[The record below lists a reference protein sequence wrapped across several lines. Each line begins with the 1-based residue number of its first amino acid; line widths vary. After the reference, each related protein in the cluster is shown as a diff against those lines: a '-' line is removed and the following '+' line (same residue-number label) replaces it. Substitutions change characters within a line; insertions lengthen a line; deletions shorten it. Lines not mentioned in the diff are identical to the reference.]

1 MKNKNQSPRTS
12 DPQRSQRK
20 KKSVNSPPNRDNGLT
35 IVGIG
40 ASAGG
45 LKALRSFF
53 EALPATTGMAFVVIT
68 HLHPEHESHLADILQ
83 GDTKMQVSQVN
94 SKVDVG
100 PDHVYVI
107 PPNRSILMADHKL
120 DVQEFDEPR
129 GLRTPVDHFFRSLA
143 KAHHEIVGI
152 ILSGSG
158 TDGSVGIKAIKE
170 EGGLLMVQSPEE
182 AEYDGMPRAAIAT
195 GIIDAVLPVSEL
207 AATLMKYAQHPSVL
221 PRDPDDLSAHQ
232 QETMQGILANVNAR
246 TGHDFRQY
254 KRGTLLR
261 RIQRRMQLSGQETL
275 EEYQAYMRQN
285 SNEATAMFNDILIG
299 VTNFFRDAKSWDL
312 LAKTVIPALFA
323 DKHEGDS
330 IRVWT
335 IGCSTGE
342 EAYTLGILLLEHAA
356 TLNERIPIQVFASDL
371 DDRALAQAREGIYP
385 SAIEADV
392 SPARLEKFFTPH
404 DSHYQVKRELRDIV
418 LFTKHSVLRDPPFSK
433 LDLISCRNLLIYLQ
447 RDVHE
452 MVLDTF
458 HYSLVPEGYLFLGSS
473 ESAESV
479 KELFHAVDKSHRIYK
494 AKPWAG
500 IHPHV
505 PTLPL
510 KGMPAPSA
518 DTVVPPR
525 GKQKRF
531 VSGMPAIEDH
541 LKALEAFGPASIWVD
556 EDYLILNISE
566 SAGRYMLYPGGPVT
580 NDLLKVVRPEL
591 QMELRTALFQAFE
604 KGKSTV
610 STPLSVDFNGKI
622 ERIVISVQPD
632 PRNEEPNRGHSRK
645 ALVSF
650 MKDQSRSGEEL
661 EESTKEKPVQHGDE
675 MLQQLEGEVQHLRNR
690 LQATLEEFNSSN
702 EEMKAANEELQSINE
717 EYRSTTEELETSKEE
732 LQSMN
737 EELQTVNNEL
747 RNNFEEISRAHSDLE
762 NLTDATQIATLFLDR
777 DLKIKRYSP
786 GVEQLFNIHSTDQG
800 RPISDF
806 THKIGYQD
814 LVDDARNVL
823 KTLTVL
829 ERESTSPDG
838 GSMLIRLLPYR
849 TLDKRVDGVVI
860 SFVDITEVK
869 NAERIRQSYESFYT
883 LFHASPVPTMLT
895 RRDNNLIM
903 DVNIAFLDYLALA
916 REDVIGHSAEEFNLG
931 WEMESNGRDL
941 TDQTMQDSGMRNFEK
956 EWELPSGELRSIL
969 TFVQPLRIQ
978 ETEAILYTIV
988 DITERVKAE
997 LEIHRLNVEQKA
1009 IEHKERHRIAQI
1021 LHDDL
1026 QQRLFAIKIH
1036 LINLED
1042 ALQGEK
1048 RQSAALDLAKPVEWL
1063 IETIAMTRQLG
1074 EDLSPLN
1081 LRDGNLAEGIFSLSS
1096 QMKDQ
1101 YGLDVELIDKD
1112 FEHQFDEEL
1121 QITLLRSIRELLF
1134 NTVKHSGTLNATITL
1149 EQINKDWVHVIVS
1162 DEGKGFDAKAIL
1174 SVKNRGRGLRSVQQD
1189 LKLFGC
1195 HLEMDSG
1202 ENGGTRII
1210 IHIPIRNSESRS

>member
-1 MKNKNQSPRTS
+1 MKNKNQSSRTS

-20 KKSVNSPPNRDNGLT
+20 KKTVNSPPNRETGLT

-53 EALPATTGMAFVVIT
+53 KALPDTTGMAFVVIT

-83 GDTKMQVSQVN
+83 GDTKMRVSQVT
-94 SKVDVG
+94 SKVDVK

-107 PPNRSILMADHKL
+107 PPNHQILMTDHQL

-152 ILSGSG
+152 ILSGGG

-170 EGGLLMVQSPEE
+170 EGGLLMAQSPEE

-207 AATLMKYAQHPSVL
+207 AATLIKYARHPSVL
-221 PRDPDDLSAHQ
+221 PHDPDDLSAHQ
-232 QETMQGILANVNAR
+232 LETMQGILANVNAR
-246 TGHDFRQY
+246 TGHDFRRY
-254 KRGTLLR
+254 KRGTILR
-261 RIQRRMQLSGQETL
+261 RIQRRMQLSGHESL
-275 EEYQAYMRQN
+275 EEYQNYMRQN

-342 EAYTLGILLLEHAA
+342 EAYTLGILLQEHAA
-356 TLNERIPIQVFASDL
+356 TLSERIPIQVFASDL

-458 HYSLVPEGYLFLGSS
+458 HYSLIPEGYLFLGSS

-500 IHPHV
+500 KHPHV

-518 DTVVPPR
+518 DAVIPLR

-541 LKALEAFGPASIWVD
+541 LKALESFGPASIWVD

-566 SAGRYMLYPGGPVT
+566 SAGRYLLYPGGPVT

-604 KGKSTV
+604 KGKSIV

-622 ERIVISVQPD
+622 ERAVISVQPD
-632 PRNEEPNRGHSRK
+632 PRNEELKGEHSRK
-645 ALVSF
+645 ALVNF
-650 MKDQSRSGEEL
+650 MKDESRSGEEL
-661 EESTKEKPVQHGDE
+661 QESTKENPVQQGDE
-675 MLQQLEGEVQHLRNR
+675 MMQQLEGEVHHLRSR
-690 LQATLEEFNSSN
+690 LQATQEEFNSSN

-717 EYRSTTEELETSKEE
+717 EYRSTMEELETSKEE
-732 LQSMN
+732 LQSVN

-747 RNNFEEISRAHSDLE
+747 RNSVEEISRAHSDLE
-762 NLTDATQIATLFLDR
+762 NLMDATQIATLFLDR

-786 GVEQLFNIHSTDQG
+786 GVEQLFNIRSTDRG

-806 THKIGYQD
+806 TRKIGYQD
-814 LVDDARNVL
+814 LVDDARTVL
-823 KTLTVL
+823 ETLTVI
-829 ERESTSPDG
+829 ERESTSTDN

-869 NAERIRQSYESFYT
+869 NVERIRQNYQSFYT
-883 LFHASPVPTMLT
+883 LFHGSPVPTMLT
-895 RRDNNLIM
+895 RRDDNRIM
-903 DVNIAFLDYLALA
+903 DVNVAFLNYLVLG
-916 REDVIGHSAEEFNLG
+916 REAVIEHQVDEFNLG
-931 WEMESNGRDL
+931 LDMESNESDFA
-941 TDQTMQDSGMRNFEK
+941 DKTMQNFET
-956 EWELPSGELRSIL
+956 EWVLPSGERRSIL
-969 TFVQPLRIQ
+969 TFVQPLHIQ
-978 ETEAILYTIV
+978 KTEAILYTFV

-997 LEIHRLNVEQKA
+997 LEIRRLNVERKT
-1009 IEHKERHRIAQI
+1009 IEHQERQRIAQI

-1036 LINLED
+1036 LQE
-1042 ALQGEK
+1042 ALQDES
-1048 RQSAALDLAKPVEWL
+1048 RQSANMDLAKPVEWL
-1063 IETIAMTRQLG
+1063 AEAITMTRQLG
-1074 EDLSPLN
+1074 ADLSPLS
-1081 LRDGNLAEGIFSLSS
+1081 LREGKLEEGILSLAS
-1096 QMKDQ
+1096 QMKDL
-1101 YGLDVELIDKD
+1101 YGLEVELMDTD
-1112 FEHQFDEEL
+1112 FEHQFDEAL
-1121 QITLLRSIRELLF
+1121 LITLLHSVRELLF
-1134 NTVKHSGTLNATITL
+1134 NIVKHSGTLKATVTL
-1149 EQINKDWVHVIVS
+1149 EQVNRDWVHIRVR
-1162 DEGKGFDAKAIL
+1162 DEGKGFDSKAIL
-1174 SVKNRGRGLRSVQQD
+1174 SEKNRGRGLRSLQQD
-1189 LKLFGC
+1189 LKLFGG
-1195 HLEMDSG
+1195 HLEVESG

-1210 IHIPIRNSESRS
+1210 ISIPIRNSESRS